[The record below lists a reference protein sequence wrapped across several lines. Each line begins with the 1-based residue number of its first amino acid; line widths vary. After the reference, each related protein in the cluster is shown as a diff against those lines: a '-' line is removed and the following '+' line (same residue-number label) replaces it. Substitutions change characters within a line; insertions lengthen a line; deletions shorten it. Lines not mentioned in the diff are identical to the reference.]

1 MYQRSTL
8 KAKYERKIKMSIK
21 ENYELAKQAYAKWG
35 VDVDEVVEKLKNV
48 PISIHCWQGDD
59 IGGFEVNKSELSG
72 GIDVTGNYPGKATT
86 PEELR
91 SDLDK
96 ALSLIPGKHRVNLHA
111 IYAETNGE
119 VVERDQLEPKHFE
132 NWLNWAKEKGL
143 GLDYNPTLFSH
154 PKAADGLTL
163 SHPNEEIREFWINH
177 CIGSR
182 KIGEYFGKELGTPAL
197 TNIWIPDGYKDIPS
211 DRLTPRKRLKDSLDK
226 IFAVETDEN
235 YNLDAVESK
244 VFGIGS
250 ESYVVGSHEFYLNY
264 AMKNNKLCLLDT
276 GHYHP
281 TETVSNKIS
290 SMLLFSEKLALH
302 VSRPVR
308 WDSDHVVILDDELK
322 EIALEIVRN
331 DALDR
336 VIIGL
341 DFFDASINRVA
352 AWTIGTRNMIKALLY
367 AMLVPNEYLKQL
379 QEEGNFTERLALME
393 EFKTYPFGAVWDYY
407 CEKMG
412 VPVRESWL
420 EEVKVYENEVLSKR

>member
-1 MYQRSTL
+1 MT
-8 KAKYERKIKMSIK
+8 IK
-21 ENYELAKQAYAKWG
+21 ENFELAKQAYAKWG
-35 VDVDEVVEKLKNV
+35 VDVEEAVEKLKTV

-59 IGGFEVNKSELSG
+59 VAGFEVNQNELSG
-72 GIDVTGNYPGKATT
+72 GIDVTGNYPGKATNA
-86 PEELR
+86 EELR
-91 SDLDK
+91 SDLEK

-132 NWLNWAKEKGL
+132 NWVKWAKENGL

-154 PKAADGLTL
+154 PKADDGLTL
-163 SHPNEEIREFWINH
+163 SHPKEEIREFWINH

-211 DRLTPRKRLKDSLDK
+211 DRLTPRKRLKESLDK

-264 AMKNNKLCLLDT
+264 AMKNDKLCLLDT

-331 DALDR
+331 DALNR

-393 EFKTYPFGAVWDYY
+393 EFKTYPFGAIWDYY
-407 CEKMG
+407 WEKMG

-420 EEVKVYENEVLSKR
+420 EEVKDYENEVLSKR

>member
-1 MYQRSTL
+1 MT
-8 KAKYERKIKMSIK
+8 IK
-21 ENYELAKQAYAKWG
+21 EQYEAAKQAYANWG
-35 VDVDEVVEKLKNV
+35 IDVDTALETLKKV
-48 PISIHCWQGDD
+48 AISIHCWQGDD
-59 IGGFEVNKSELSG
+59 IGGFEVNKSALSG

-91 SDLDK
+91 MDLEK
-96 ALSLIPGKHRVNLHA
+96 ALSLIPGKHRVNLHS

-119 VVERDQLEPKHFE
+119 AVERDQIEPKHFE
-132 NWLNWAKEKGL
+132 NWLNWAKENGL
-143 GLDYNPTLFSH
+143 GLDFNPTLFSH
-154 PKAADGLTL
+154 EKAADGLTL

-177 CIGSR
+177 CIASR
-182 KIGEYFGKELGTPAL
+182 KIGEYFGRELGKPCL

-211 DRLTPRKRLKDSLDK
+211 DRLTPRKRLKESLDR
-226 IFAVETDEN
+226 IYTAEVDETCN
-235 YNLDAVESK
+235 WDAVESK

-250 ESYVVGSHEFYLNY
+250 ESYVVGSHEFYLGY
-264 AMKNNKLCLLDT
+264 ALKNNKICLVDT

-290 SMLLFSEKLALH
+290 SILLYSDKLALH

-308 WDSDHVVILDDELK
+308 WDSDHVVILDDELR

-331 DALDR
+331 DALNQ

-367 AMLVPNEYLKQL
+367 ALLVPNDHLKEL
-379 QEEGNFTERLALME
+379 QEKGDFTERLALME
-393 EFKTYPFGAVWDYY
+393 EFKTYPFGAIWDYY
-407 CEKMG
+407 CEQMN
-412 VPVRESWL
+412 VPVKERWL
-420 EEVKVYENEVLSKR
+420 MQVRDYERDVLAKR

>member
-1 MYQRSTL
+1 
-8 KAKYERKIKMSIK
+8 MSIQ
-21 ENYELAKQAYAKWG
+21 ENYELAKKAYEKWG
-35 VDVDEVVEKLKNV
+35 INVDEVIETLKNV

-59 IGGFEVNKSELSG
+59 IGGFEVNQKELSG
-72 GIDVTGNYPGKATT
+72 GISVTGNYPGKAST

-91 SDLDK
+91 ADLEK
-96 ALSLIPGKHRVNLHA
+96 ALSLIPGKHRINLHA

-132 NWLNWAKEKGL
+132 NWVKWAKENGL

-154 PKAADGLTL
+154 PKADDGLTL

-211 DRLTPRKRLKDSLDK
+211 DRLTPRKRLKESLDK
-226 IFAVETDEN
+226 IFAVEVDEK

-244 VFGIGS
+244 VFGLGS

-264 AMKNNKLCLLDT
+264 AMKNDKLCLLDT

-352 AWTIGTRNMIKALLY
+352 AWTIGTRNMIKALLS

-412 VPVRESWL
+412 VPVKESWL
-420 EEVKVYENEVLSKR
+420 EEVKAYEQEVLLKR

>member
-1 MYQRSTL
+1 
-8 KAKYERKIKMSIK
+8 MSIQ
-21 ENYELAKQAYAKWG
+21 ENYELAKKAYEKWG
-35 VDVDEVVEKLKNV
+35 INVDEVIEKLRNV

-59 IGGFEVNKSELSG
+59 IGGFEVNQKELSG
-72 GIDVTGNYPGKATT
+72 GISVTGNYPGKAST

-91 SDLDK
+91 ADLEK

-132 NWLNWAKEKGL
+132 NWVKWAKENGL

-154 PKAADGLTL
+154 PKADDGLTL

-211 DRLTPRKRLKDSLDK
+211 DRLTPRKRLKESLDK
-226 IFAVETDEN
+226 IFAVEVDEK

-244 VFGIGS
+244 VFGLGS

-264 AMKNNKLCLLDT
+264 AMKNDKLCLLDT

-352 AWTIGTRNMIKALLY
+352 AWTIGTRNMIKALLS

-420 EEVKVYENEVLSKR
+420 EEVKAYEQEVLLKR

>member
-1 MYQRSTL
+1 
-8 KAKYERKIKMSIK
+8 MSVR
-21 ENYELAKQAYAKWG
+21 ENFVLAKKQYEQWG
-35 VDVDEVVEKLKNV
+35 VSVEEALEKLKNI

-59 IGGFEVNKSELSG
+59 IAGFEVNQRELSG
-72 GIDVTGNYPGKATT
+72 GIDVTGNYPGKATN

-91 SDLDK
+91 SDLEK

-111 IYAETNGE
+111 IYAETNG
-119 VVERDQLEPKHFE
+119 VAVERDELEPKHFE
-132 NWLNWAKEKGL
+132 NWVQWAKENGL
-143 GLDYNPTLFSH
+143 GLDFNPTLFSH
-154 PKAADGLTL
+154 EKAADGLTL
-163 SHPNEEIREFWINH
+163 AHPNKEIRDFWIQH
-177 CIGSR
+177 CIASR
-182 KIGEYFGKELGTPAL
+182 KIAEYFGKELGSPAL

-211 DRLTPRKRLKDSLDK
+211 DRLTPRKRLKDSLDE
-226 IFAVETDEN
+226 IYAVETDER

-250 ESYVVGSHEFYLNY
+250 ESYVVGSHEFYLGY
-264 AMKNNKLCLLDT
+264 ALKNNKLCLMDT

-290 SMLLFSEKLALH
+290 SMLLFSDKLALH

-322 EIALEIVRN
+322 EIAVEIVRN
-331 DALDR
+331 DALDK

-352 AWTIGTRNMIKALLY
+352 AWTIGTRNMIKALLN
-367 AMLVPNEYLKQL
+367 ALLLPNEKLKQL

-393 EFKTYPFGAVWDYY
+393 EFKTYPFGAIWDYY
-407 CEKMG
+407 CEQMN

-420 EEVKVYENEVLSKR
+420 NEVKIYEEEVLLKR

>member
-1 MYQRSTL
+1 
-8 KAKYERKIKMSIK
+8 MSIQ
-21 ENYELAKQAYAKWG
+21 ENYELAKKAYEKWG
-35 VDVDEVVEKLKNV
+35 INVDEVIETLKNV

-59 IGGFEVNKSELSG
+59 IGGFEVNQKELSG
-72 GIDVTGNYPGKATT
+72 GISVTGNYPGKAST

-91 SDLDK
+91 ADLEK

-132 NWLNWAKEKGL
+132 NWVNWAKENGL

-154 PKAADGLTL
+154 PKADDGLTL

-211 DRLTPRKRLKDSLDK
+211 DRLTPRKRLKESLDK
-226 IFAVETDEN
+226 IFAVDVDER

-264 AMKNNKLCLLDT
+264 AMKNDKLCLLDT

-352 AWTIGTRNMIKALLY
+352 AWTIGTRNMIKALLS
-367 AMLVPNEYLKQL
+367 AMLVPNEHLKQL

-420 EEVKVYENEVLSKR
+420 EEVKAYEQEVLLKR

>member
-1 MYQRSTL
+1 
-8 KAKYERKIKMSIK
+8 MSVQ
-21 ENYELAKQAYAKWG
+21 ENYELAKKAYEKWG
-35 VDVDEVVEKLKNV
+35 VNVDQVIETLKNV

-59 IGGFEVNKSELSG
+59 IGGFEVNQKELSG
-72 GIDVTGNYPGKATT
+72 GISVTGNYPGKAST

-91 SDLDK
+91 ADLEK

-132 NWLNWAKEKGL
+132 NWVNWAKENGL

-154 PKAADGLTL
+154 PKADDGLTL

-211 DRLTPRKRLKDSLDK
+211 DRMTPRKRLKESLDK
-226 IFAVETDEN
+226 IFAVEVDET

-244 VFGIGS
+244 VFGLGS

-264 AMKNNKLCLLDT
+264 AMKNDKLCLLDT

-290 SMLLFSEKLALH
+290 SMLLFSDKLALH

-322 EIALEIVRN
+322 EIGLEIVRN
-331 DALDR
+331 DALNR

-367 AMLVPNEYLKQL
+367 AMLVPNDYLKQL

-412 VPVRESWL
+412 VPVKESWL
-420 EEVKVYENEVLSKR
+420 EEVKAYEQEVLFKR

>member
-1 MYQRSTL
+1 MG
-8 KAKYERKIKMSIK
+8 KG
-21 ENYELAKQAYAKWG
+21 KW
-35 VDVDEVVEKLKNV
+35 
-48 PISIHCWQGDD
+48 
-59 IGGFEVNKSELSG
+59 
-72 GIDVTGNYPGKATT
+72 
-86 PEELR
+86 LR
-91 SDLDK
+91 
-96 ALSLIPGKHRVNLHA
+96 
-111 IYAETNGE
+111 
-119 VVERDQLEPKHFE
+119 
-132 NWLNWAKEKGL
+132 
-143 GLDYNPTLFSH
+143 LDYNPTLFSH
-154 PKAADGLTL
+154 PKADDGLTL

-211 DRLTPRKRLKDSLDK
+211 DRLTPRKRLKESLDK
-226 IFAVETDEN
+226 IFAVEVDEK

-264 AMKNNKLCLLDT
+264 AMKNDKLCLLDT

-341 DFFDASINRVA
+341 DFLMPASTV
-352 AWTIGTRNMIKALLY
+352 
-367 AMLVPNEYLKQL
+367 
-379 QEEGNFTERLALME
+379 
-393 EFKTYPFGAVWDYY
+393 
-407 CEKMG
+407 
-412 VPVRESWL
+412 
-420 EEVKVYENEVLSKR
+420 

>member
-1 MYQRSTL
+1 MT
-8 KAKYERKIKMSIK
+8 IK
-21 ENYELAKQAYAKWG
+21 EQYEAAKQAYANWG
-35 VDVDEVVEKLKNV
+35 IDVDAALETLKKV

-59 IGGFEVNKSELSG
+59 IGGFELNKSELSG

-91 SDLDK
+91 MDLEK

-119 VVERDQLEPKHFE
+119 AVERDQLEPKHFE
-132 NWLNWAKEKGL
+132 NWLNWAKANGL
-143 GLDYNPTLFSH
+143 GLDFNPTLFSH
-154 PKAADGLTL
+154 EKAADGLTL
-163 SHPNEEIREFWINH
+163 SHPDEEIREFWIDH
-177 CIGSR
+177 CIASR
-182 KIGEYFGKELGTPAL
+182 KIGEYFGRELGMPCL

-211 DRLTPRKRLKDSLDK
+211 DRLTPRKRLKESLDR
-226 IFAVETDEN
+226 IFTAEVDETCN
-235 YNLDAVESK
+235 WDAVESK

-250 ESYVVGSHEFYLNY
+250 ESYVVGSHEFYLGY
-264 AMKNNKLCLLDT
+264 ALKNNKICLVDT

-290 SMLLFSEKLALH
+290 SMLLYADKLALH

-308 WDSDHVVILDDELK
+308 WDSDHVVILDDELR

-331 DALDR
+331 DALNQ

-367 AMLVPNEYLKQL
+367 ALLVPNDHLKEL
-379 QEEGNFTERLALME
+379 QEKGDFTERLALME
-393 EFKTYPFGAVWDYY
+393 EFKTYPFGAIWDYY
-407 CEKMG
+407 CEKMN
-412 VPVRESWL
+412 VPVKERWL
-420 EEVKVYENEVLSKR
+420 TQVKEYERDVLAKR

>member
-1 MYQRSTL
+1 MT
-8 KAKYERKIKMSIK
+8 IK
-21 ENYELAKQAYAKWG
+21 EQYEAAKQAYANWG
-35 VDVDEVVEKLKNV
+35 IDVDAALETLKKV

-91 SDLDK
+91 MDLEK

-119 VVERDQLEPKHFE
+119 AVERDQLEPKHFE
-132 NWLNWAKEKGL
+132 NWLNWAKENGL
-143 GLDYNPTLFSH
+143 GLDFNPTLFSH
-154 PKAADGLTL
+154 EKAADGLTL
-163 SHPNEEIREFWINH
+163 SHPDEEIREFWIDH
-177 CIGSR
+177 CIASR
-182 KIGEYFGKELGTPAL
+182 KIGEYFGRELGRPCL

-211 DRLTPRKRLKDSLDK
+211 DRLTPRKRLKESLDR
-226 IFAVETDEN
+226 IFTAEVDETCN
-235 YNLDAVESK
+235 WDAVESK

-250 ESYVVGSHEFYLNY
+250 ESYVVGSHEFYLGY
-264 AMKNNKLCLLDT
+264 ALKNNKICLVDT

-290 SMLLFSEKLALH
+290 SMLLYSDKLALH

-308 WDSDHVVILDDELK
+308 WDSDHVVILDDELR
-322 EIALEIVRN
+322 EVALEIVRN
-331 DALDR
+331 DALNQ

-367 AMLVPNEYLKQL
+367 ALLVPNDHLKEL
-379 QEEGNFTERLALME
+379 QEKGDFTERLALME
-393 EFKTYPFGAVWDYY
+393 EFKTYPFGAIWDYY
-407 CEKMG
+407 CEQMN
-412 VPVRESWL
+412 VPVKERWL
-420 EEVKVYENEVLSKR
+420 MQVKDYERDVLAKR

>member
-1 MYQRSTL
+1 M
-8 KAKYERKIKMSIK
+8 ERKKGMSIQ
-21 ENYELAKQAYAKWG
+21 ENYEFAKQAYAKWG
-35 VDVDEVVEKLKNV
+35 VNVDDVIEKLKNV

-59 IGGFEVNKSELSG
+59 IGGFEVNKNELSG

-91 SDLDK
+91 SDLEK

-132 NWLNWAKEKGL
+132 NWVNWAKENGL

-154 PKAADGLTL
+154 PKADDGLTL

-182 KIGEYFGKELGTPAL
+182 KIAEYFGSELGTPAL

-211 DRLTPRKRLKDSLDK
+211 DRLTPRIRLKESLDK
-226 IFAVETDEN
+226 IFAVEIDEK

-244 VFGIGS
+244 LFGIGS
-250 ESYVVGSHEFYLNY
+250 EAYVVGSHEFYLNY

-290 SMLLFSEKLALH
+290 SMLLFNEKVALH

-331 DALDR
+331 DALER

-367 AMLVPNEYLKQL
+367 AMLAPNEHLKQL

-420 EEVKVYENEVLSKR
+420 EEVKTYEKEVLVKR

>member
-1 MYQRSTL
+1 M
-8 KAKYERKIKMSIK
+8 MSVK
-21 ENYELAKQAYAKWG
+21 ENFEAAKKQYEQWG
-35 VDVDEVVEKLKNV
+35 VDVEAALKKLQEI

-59 IGGFEVNKSELSG
+59 IGGFEANPSELSG

-86 PEELR
+86 PEQLR
-91 SDLDK
+91 SDLEV

-119 VVERDQLEPKHFE
+119 VVERDEIEPKHFE
-132 NWLNWAKEKGL
+132 NWVAWAKEQGL
-143 GLDYNPTLFSH
+143 GLDFNPTLFSH
-154 PKAADGLTL
+154 KKAEDGLTL
-163 SHPNEEIREFWINH
+163 SHPDEDIREFWIRH
-177 CIGSR
+177 CIKSR
-182 KIGEYFGKELGTPAL
+182 QIAEYFGKELGTPAL

-211 DRLTPRKRLKDSLDK
+211 DRLTPRIRLKESLDK
-226 IFAVETDEN
+226 IYAEKTDER

-250 ESYVVGSHEFYLNY
+250 ESYVVGSHEFYMGY
-264 AMKNNKLCLLDT
+264 ALKNNKLCLMDT

-290 SMLLFSEKLALH
+290 SMLLFSDKLALH

-322 EIALEIVRN
+322 EIGLEIVRN
-331 DALDR
+331 NAIDKVL
-336 VIIGL
+336 IGL

-352 AWTIGTRNMIKALLY
+352 AWTIGTRNMIKALLN
-367 AMLVPNEYLKQL
+367 ALLMPNEKLKQL
-379 QEEGNFTERLALME
+379 QESGNFTERLALME

-407 CEKMG
+407 CETMN
-412 VPVRESWL
+412 VPVRETWL
-420 EEVKVYENEVLSKR
+420 ENVKAYEQDVLAQR

>member
-1 MYQRSTL
+1 MT
-8 KAKYERKIKMSIK
+8 IK
-21 ENYELAKQAYAKWG
+21 EQYEAAKQAYANWG
-35 VDVDEVVEKLKNV
+35 IDVDAALETLKHV

-91 SDLDK
+91 MDLEK

-119 VVERDQLEPKHFE
+119 VVERDQLEPKHFV
-132 NWLNWAKEKGL
+132 NWLNWAKENGL
-143 GLDYNPTLFSH
+143 GLDFNPTLFSH
-154 PKAADGLTL
+154 EKAADGLTL
-163 SHPNEEIREFWINH
+163 SHPDEEIRKFWIDH
-177 CIGSR
+177 CIASR
-182 KIGEYFGKELGTPAL
+182 KIGEYFGRELGTPCL
-197 TNIWIPDGYKDIPS
+197 TNLWIPDGYKDIPS
-211 DRLTPRKRLKDSLDK
+211 DRLTPRKRLKESLDR
-226 IFAVETDEN
+226 IFATEVDETF
-235 YNLDAVESK
+235 NLDAVESK

-250 ESYVVGSHEFYLNY
+250 ESYVVGSHEFYLGY
-264 AMKNNKLCLLDT
+264 ALKNNKLCLVDT

-290 SMLLFSEKLALH
+290 SMLLYFDKLALH

-308 WDSDHVVILDDELK
+308 WDSDHVIILDDELR

-331 DALDR
+331 DALND

-367 AMLVPNEYLKQL
+367 ALLVPNDHLKVL
-379 QEEGNFTERLALME
+379 QEKGDFTDRLALME
-393 EFKTYPFGAVWDYY
+393 EFKTYPFGAIWDYY
-407 CEKMG
+407 CEQMN
-412 VPVRESWL
+412 VPVKESWL
-420 EEVKVYENEVLSKR
+420 KNVKEYERDVLAKR

>member
-1 MYQRSTL
+1 MT
-8 KAKYERKIKMSIK
+8 IK
-21 ENYELAKQAYAKWG
+21 EQYEAAKQAYANWG
-35 VDVDEVVEKLKNV
+35 IDVDAALDTLKKV
-48 PISIHCWQGDD
+48 PISVHCWQGDD

-91 SDLDK
+91 MDLEK

-119 VVERDQLEPKHFE
+119 AVERDQLEPKHFE
-132 NWLNWAKEKGL
+132 NWLNWAKENGL
-143 GLDYNPTLFSH
+143 GLDFNPTLFSH
-154 PKAADGLTL
+154 EKAADGLTL
-163 SHPNEEIREFWINH
+163 SHPNEEIREFWVDH
-177 CIGSR
+177 CIASR
-182 KIGEYFGKELGTPAL
+182 KIGEYFGRELGKPCL

-211 DRLTPRKRLKDSLDK
+211 DRLTPRKRLKESLDR
-226 IFAVETDEN
+226 IFTAEVDESCN
-235 YNLDAVESK
+235 WDAVESK
-244 VFGIGS
+244 VFGLGS
-250 ESYVVGSHEFYLNY
+250 ESYVVGSHEFYLGY
-264 AMKNNKLCLLDT
+264 ALKNNKICLVDT

-290 SMLLFSEKLALH
+290 SMLLYSDKLALH

-308 WDSDHVVILDDELK
+308 WDSDHVVILDDELR

-331 DALDR
+331 DALNQ

-367 AMLVPNEYLKQL
+367 ALLVPNDHLKEL
-379 QEEGNFTERLALME
+379 QEKGDFTERLALME
-393 EFKTYPFGAVWDYY
+393 EFKTYPFGAIWDYY
-407 CEKMG
+407 CEQMN
-412 VPVRESWL
+412 VPVKERWL
-420 EEVKVYENEVLSKR
+420 MQVKDYERDVLAKR

>member
-1 MYQRSTL
+1 MT
-8 KAKYERKIKMSIK
+8 IK
-21 ENYELAKQAYAKWG
+21 EQYETAKQAYANWG
-35 VDVDEVVEKLKNV
+35 IDVDAALETLKKV

-72 GIDVTGNYPGKATT
+72 GIDITGNYPGKATT
-86 PEELR
+86 LEELR
-91 SDLDK
+91 MDLEK

-119 VVERDQLEPKHFE
+119 AVERDQLEPKHFE
-132 NWLNWAKEKGL
+132 NWLNWAKENGL
-143 GLDYNPTLFSH
+143 GLDFNPTLFSH
-154 PKAADGLTL
+154 EKAADGLTL
-163 SHPNEEIREFWINH
+163 SHPNEEVREFWIDH
-177 CIGSR
+177 CIASR
-182 KIGEYFGKELGTPAL
+182 KIGEYFGRELGNPCL

-211 DRLTPRKRLKDSLDK
+211 DRLTPRKRLKESLDR
-226 IFAVETDEN
+226 IFTAEVDETCN
-235 YNLDAVESK
+235 WDAVESK

-250 ESYVVGSHEFYLNY
+250 ESYVVGSHEFYLGY
-264 AMKNNKLCLLDT
+264 ALKNNKICLVDT

-290 SMLLFSEKLALH
+290 SMLLYSDKLALH

-308 WDSDHVVILDDELK
+308 WDSDHVVILDDELR

-331 DALDR
+331 DALNQ

-367 AMLVPNEYLKQL
+367 ALLVPNDHLKEL
-379 QEEGNFTERLALME
+379 QEKGDFTERLALME
-393 EFKTYPFGAVWDYY
+393 EFKTYPFGAIWDYY
-407 CEKMG
+407 CEKMN
-412 VPVRESWL
+412 VPVKERWL
-420 EEVKVYENEVLSKR
+420 TQVKEYERNVLAKR